1 VPRVRQDRTGVGSGL
16 MSADLQ
22 VAAEHEPAAT
32 TVELQTFT
40 LRINGATRE
49 VRARPGTP
57 LLYIL
62 RNDLSLK
69 GAKFA
74 CGLEQCM
81 ACAVIADGVAVP
93 TCASGVDSFVG
104 KEIRTV
110 EGIGRAGD
118 LDPVQQAFIEERA
131 AQCGYCTA
139 GMIVGA
145 RALLDR
151 NPDPSDEEI
160 TEALEQHVCRCGTH
174 PRVRR
179 AIHRAAA
186 A

>member
-1 VPRVRQDRTGVGSGL
+1 
-16 MSADLQ
+16 MSVDLQ
-22 VAAEHEPAAT
+22 LPARDEPAST
-32 TVELQTFT
+32 NDDVQTFE
-40 LRINGATRE
+40 LRVNGARRE
-49 VRARPGTP
+49 VTARPGTP

-81 ACAVIADGVAVP
+81 ACAVLADGVAVP
-93 TCASGVDSFVG
+93 TCVSGVDSFVG

-110 EGIGRAGD
+110 EGIGRSGD
-118 LDPVQQAFIEERA
+118 LDPIQQAFIEERA

-139 GMIVGA
+139 GMVVGA

-151 NPDPSDEEI
+151 NPDPSDDEI
-160 TEALEQHVCRCGTH
+160 DEALDPHLCRCGTH

-179 AIHRAAA
+179 AIHRAAGR
-186 A
+186 